1 MSEEDKFQARLALLQ
16 RNFVAN
22 LSNRLIEI
30 QAGFQRWL
38 LKGED
43 ADLAT
48 IHRLVHNLSGAGATY
63 GLPELSREARVL
75 EQEIKTLESTKATPA
90 QADVNVLQQQ
100 LSVVAQVIAKLQV
113 DK

>member
-16 RNFVAN
+16 RDFVAN
-22 LSNRLIEI
+22 LPNRLIEI
-30 QAGFQRWL
+30 QAGLQRWL
-38 LKGED
+38 LRGED

-63 GLPELSREARVL
+63 GLPELSRVARVL
-75 EQEIKTLESTKATPA
+75 EQELNTLGATKAMPA

-100 LSVVAQVIAKLQV
+100 LSAVAQVIAKLQS

>member
-1 MSEEDKFQARLALLQ
+1 LSTEDKFQAQFAHLQ
-16 RNFVAN
+16 RDFVAQ
-22 LSNRLIEI
+22 LPNRLLEI

-38 LKGED
+38 SNGMA

-63 GLPELSREARVL
+63 GLPELSRVARVL
-75 EQEIKTLESTKATPA
+75 EQALKTLELTKVMPL

-100 LSVVAQVIAKLQV
+100 LSEVAKVIEKLQI